1 MEKEKKNSGNAPV
14 KKMFIR
20 VVNPM
25 RADVYGV
32 DYRRGT
38 DIRIDADIAEKAIA
52 NKDAVAI

>member
-1 MEKEKKNSGNAPV
+1 MEKDKKNSENGPT

-20 VVNPM
+20 VINPM

-32 DYRRGT
+32 DYRRGM
-38 DIRIDADIAEKAIA
+38 DVRIDAAIAKKAIE